1 MLIPIVQTKWLP
13 CINISYIHSY
23 SQIQSLPYVMV
34 SINILAILY
43 RVLLFVCFCF
53 SFYSLCQYSCR
64 TYTPGDSFVG
74 YHDDTAASVVLQVT
88 KNLSEDGRREYDDE
102 EEVR

>member
-1 MLIPIVQTKWLP
+1 ML
-13 CINISYIHSY
+13 
-23 SQIQSLPYVMV
+23 V
-34 SINILAILY
+34 SINILAIVY

-53 SFYSLCQYSCR
+53 SFYSLWQYFCR
-64 TYTPGDSFVG
+64 AYTPGDSFVG

-88 KNLSEDGRREYDDE
+88 KNLSDDERREYDVE